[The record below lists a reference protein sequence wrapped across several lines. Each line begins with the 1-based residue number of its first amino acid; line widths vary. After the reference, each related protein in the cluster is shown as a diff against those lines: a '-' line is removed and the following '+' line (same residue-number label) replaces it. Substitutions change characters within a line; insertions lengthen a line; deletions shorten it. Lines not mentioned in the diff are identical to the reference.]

1 MSRFTVDEI
10 DHAIL
15 DRLVANPSA
24 TLREL
29 ALDLGLSTSAVHQ
42 RRTRLEDRGVLS
54 FQAVVGL
61 PLSGQVSN
69 KVRHQ
74 EPK

>member
-15 DRLVANPSA
+15 EQVVANPSA
-24 TLREL
+24 TLKEIGD
-29 ALDLGLSTSAVHQ
+29 AIGLSKQAVHQ
-42 RRTRLEDRGVLS
+42 RRTRLEDRGILS
-54 FQAVVGL
+54 FQAVVC
-61 PLSGQVSN
+61 
-69 KVRHQ
+69 